1 MKIIVDPNDPT
12 LEARKCSI
20 NIERAENLDALESM
34 NKYKKKN
41 NKERHFF
48 DIDQKIKN
56 SVKSKITKML
66 IDFNCLESVSIHS
79 FSVKQNYNVKLI
91 TRFLSGKMLIIAKL
105 SLMSFIYEL
114 IETFQMKLLRKFMK
128 NI

>member
-1 MKIIVDPNDPT
+1 
-12 LEARKCSI
+12 
-20 NIERAENLDALESM
+20 
-34 NKYKKKN
+34 
-41 NKERHFF
+41 
-48 DIDQKIKN
+48 
-56 SVKSKITKML
+56 ML
-66 IDFNCLESVSIHS
+66 IDFNCLESSSIHS